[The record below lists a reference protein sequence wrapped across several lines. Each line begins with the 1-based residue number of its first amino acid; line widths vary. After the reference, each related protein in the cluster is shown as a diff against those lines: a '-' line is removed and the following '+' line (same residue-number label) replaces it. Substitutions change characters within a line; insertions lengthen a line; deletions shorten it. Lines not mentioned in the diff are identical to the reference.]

1 MGTVRPLPR
10 RLNSAYRHGAEK
22 RRWTERKIGKGSGVG
37 RRGGGGRPALWK
49 FGRFATFG
57 VFSRGVLGVWERRMI
72 GLRWFEAHDCR
83 RPAAA
88 GQRDAFCR
96 EITRRGRRLGRVGGT
111 GDKR

>member
-10 RLNSAYRHGAEK
+10 RLNGAYRHGAEK
-22 RRWTERKIGKGSGVG
+22 RRWTERKIGEGEEGVG
-37 RRGGGGRPALWK
+37 IMEIR
-49 FGRFATFG
+49 TFRNMG

-72 GLRWFEAHDCR
+72 GLRWFEAHDRR

-96 EITRRGRRLGRVGGT
+96 EITRRGRLGRVGGT
-111 GDKR
+111 GDNR